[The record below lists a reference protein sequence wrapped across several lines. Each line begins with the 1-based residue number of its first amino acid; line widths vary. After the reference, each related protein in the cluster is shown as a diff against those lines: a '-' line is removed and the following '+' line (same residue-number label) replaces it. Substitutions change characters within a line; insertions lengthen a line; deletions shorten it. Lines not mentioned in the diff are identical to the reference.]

1 MTQLVANRIR
11 TPDGTILQSFNRH
24 DYKTHYDLN
33 GEVYMVDGGLDYSKR
48 SVNVVPA
55 EDLSVYV
62 GDDHLHIRTA
72 FCWGTRGILGDQPTR
87 WVPLAELEDDHI
99 EAILDTQPIP
109 DWLGQIFRAEVRF
122 RVENLPQPKA
132 AWAFPR

>member
-11 TPDGTILQSFNRH
+11 TPDGTILQSYNRH
-24 DYKTHYDLN
+24 DYKTHHDLN
-33 GEVYMVDGGLDYSKR
+33 GEAYMIDGGLDYSKR
-48 SVNVVPA
+48 SLNKVPA

-62 GDDHLHIRTA
+62 GDDHQHIRSA
-72 FCWGTRGILGDQPTR
+72 FCWGTRGILGDQPVR
-87 WVPLAELEDDHI
+87 WIPLKDLEDDHI

-122 RVENLPQPKA
+122 RVDNLPQPQA